1 MTGDSPFP
9 NKPTTSISRE
19 EVIEYLIQHQQRG
32 YQIFQTGSG
41 ANSGFELQLDESRSI
56 RIPNTNGEKVQVQSY
71 SMNSIVSF
79 VDCTSLVELSRAV
92 DALAQQMIG
101 VSWQR
106 SPVSA
111 RVSSEAPATNLL
123 TISRLID
130 GVAIEAVYLTH
141 T

>member
-92 DALAQQMIG
+92 DALA
-101 VSWQR
+101 
-106 SPVSA
+106 
-111 RVSSEAPATNLL
+111 
-123 TISRLID
+123 
-130 GVAIEAVYLTH
+130 
-141 T
+141 